1 MVPATVQP
9 PGRKNPV
16 HKSPGPE
23 VPDVPPRAATLAKKA
38 ARMAPEAARLASAAA
53 ALTLFGAQLAEKVP
67 TLPVEVQA
75 MAKKTAGVRAV
86 VGSAA
91 HFLGMVGEESGSGV
105 AYGGECGAKNG
116 TAEGLVGKMSY
127 MPRR

>member
-53 ALTLFGAQLAEKVP
+53 ALPLFGAQLADKGP
-67 TLPVEVQA
+67 TLPVEVPA
-75 MAKKTAGVRAV
+75 RAKKTAGWRGVA
-86 VGSAA
+86 GSDAPFRG
-91 HFLGMVGEESGSGV
+91 HVGEASGTQERRVGQK
-105 AYGGECGAKNG
+105 GG
-116 TAEGLVGKMSY
+116 
-127 MPRR
+127 

>member
-53 ALTLFGAQLAEKVP
+53 ALPLFGAQLAEKVP
-67 TLPVEVQA
+67 TLPVEVPA
-75 MAKKTAGVRAV
+75 MAKKTAGVRV
-86 VGSAA
+86 VAGRDAP
-91 HFLGMVGEESGSGV
+91 FRGIVGEETGSGCEP
-105 AYGGECGAKNG
+105 GG
-116 TAEGLVGKMSY
+116 TREGRSGV
-127 MPRR
+127 